1 MAKQSGLGDYV
12 AVDDS
17 GGTPRD
23 LSTDVTS
30 YEISNSQNLLDSTS
44 ISKSA
49 MERIVG
55 VGDGSISLNGIF
67 DAASNLAH
75 DVFKTKSGTR
85 TVTIAIGGNTST
97 NPEINMECLVAD
109 YNLSRGD
116 DGSLTWTA
124 TLNVS
129 DGTVPT
135 WGTV

>member
-17 GGTPRD
+17 GGTVRD

-30 YEISNSQNLLDSTS
+30 YEIANSQNLLDSTS

-55 VGDGSISLNGIF
+55 VGDGSITLNGVF

-75 DVFKTKSGTR
+75 DVFKVKTGTR
-85 TVTIAIGGNTST
+85 TVTVAIGGNTSG
-97 NPEINMECLVAD
+97 NPSLSMECLVAD

-116 DGSLTWTA
+116 DASLTWTA

-129 DGTVPT
+129 NGTVPT

>member
-17 GGTPRD
+17 GGTVRD

-30 YEISNSQNLLDSTS
+30 YEIANSQNLLDSTS

-55 VGDGSISLNGIF
+55 VGDGSITLNGVF

-75 DVFKTKSGTR
+75 DVFKLKTGTR
-85 TVTIAIGGNTST
+85 TVTVAIG
-97 NPEINMECLVAD
+97 NPSLSMECLVAD

-116 DGSLTWTA
+116 DASLTWTA

-129 DGTVPT
+129 NGTVPT